1 MAEPVLIVGAGPG
14 DPGLLTLAGREAIGR
29 AQVLAYDSLV
39 PSAIVDMAPA
49 DAQRI
54 PVTRR
59 GDPGAVPH
67 TEIAALMARKAGE
80 GLRVVRVKGGDPF
93 VYGRG
98 HEEREELRALGVSA
112 RVIPGLSAALAAP
125 ACCGIPV
132 ISADLSGS
140 VHIVSGNPRSGRG
153 LELDYEALVRVEG
166 TLVFLMAL
174 DRLEEIC
181 VGLLAASM
189 PPHTPAALIEH
200 ASTPK
205 QRRVDATLET
215 LGTAARAA
223 GVAEPAVIVIGAVCE
238 ATV

>member
-39 PSAIVDMAPA
+39 NPAIVDMAPA

-67 TEIAALMARKAGE
+67 TEISALLAQKAGE

-93 VYGRG
+93 VFGRG
-98 HEEREELRALGVSA
+98 HEEREELSALGVSA
-112 RVIPGLSAALAAP
+112 RVIPGLSSALAAP

-132 ISADLSGS
+132 ISGDFSGS

-153 LELDYEALVRVEG
+153 LELDYEALVRVKG

-174 DRLEEIC
+174 SRLEEIC
-181 VGLLAASM
+181 AGLLAASM
-189 PPHTPAALIEH
+189 PSHTPAALIEG
-200 ASTPK
+200 ASTPA
-205 QRRVDATLET
+205 QRRIDATLET
-215 LGTAARAA
+215 LSAAARDA
-223 GVAEPAVIVIGAVCE
+223 GAAEPSVIVIGAVCGL
-238 ATV
+238 